1 MLHLVHNLSPSESLQ
16 SLVHTGVG
24 ISSII
29 FVSLADLINFL
40 SLFPPC
46 SLSFCPFALH
56 VSLADS
62 YHASLVWSCL
72 SARAI
77 HSGFAHH
84 ITQASFEVHAEQ
96 WLWNLDPHEVT
107 WASTMCLILQFRSIK
122 YSCTFNF
129 MNFCVAG
136 QRSLNRTIQGSAC
149 LLGRWTLR
157 FMHQSV
163 SWCQAQPRSLVGEP
177 YRMVPP

>member
-16 SLVHTGVG
+16 SLVHTGLG
-24 ISSII
+24 ISSI
-29 FVSLADLINFL
+29 
-40 SLFPPC
+40 FPPC
-46 SLSFCPFALH
+46 SPSFCPFALH

-122 YSCTFNF
+122 YSCTFLISWF
-129 MNFCVAG
+129 FALRVRDRSTERSKEALVSWVAG
-136 QRSLNRTIQGSAC
+136 PFGSCIKVCPGARHSRGP
-149 LLGRWTLR
+149 L
-157 FMHQSV
+157 
-163 SWCQAQPRSLVGEP
+163 
-177 YRMVPP
+177 